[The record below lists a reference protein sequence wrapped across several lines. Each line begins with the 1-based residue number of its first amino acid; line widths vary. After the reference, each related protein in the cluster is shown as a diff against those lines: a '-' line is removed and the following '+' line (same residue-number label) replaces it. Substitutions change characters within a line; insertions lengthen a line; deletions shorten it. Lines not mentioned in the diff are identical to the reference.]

1 MNHFNIQLSLKDI
14 QLKKYIHGLKK
25 LNLNFSFFSVFSDSD
40 KISHLPQFENYIS
53 LAGIKALKISQNLN
67 QDNFDSFEEFQQQKE
82 KFKNSFFYTNSLY
95 FDQSYYGLL
104 GLPILNDKSQYMS
117 LKENLYL
124 SFEEDKFIKPSSDL
138 KGFIGGIIPKGTTIE
153 NFLKTTTLLPNY
165 LDETILIANVKKIHS
180 EYRFFVINN
189 EVITGSQYKK
199 EDKVETSILIPEEV
213 QTAAE
218 NYSKIYTPDQVFVM
232 DLALLNN
239 GIIEIVEY
247 NCFNGSGC
255 YDADMTLVFDILKD
269 IPLNKKNTLKL

>member
-25 LNLNFSFFSVFSDSD
+25 LNLNFSFFSVFSYSD
-40 KISHLPQFENYIS
+40 KISNLPKNQNYIS
-53 LAGIKALKISQNLN
+53 LAGIKALKISQDLTP
-67 QDNFDSFEEFQQQKE
+67 DSFDSLLEFQQQKE
-82 KFKNSFFYTNSLY
+82 RFKNSFFYANPSY

-104 GLPILNDKSQYMS
+104 GLPILNDKSQYIS
-117 LKENLYL
+117 LRENLSL

-138 KGFIGGIIPKGTTIE
+138 KGFIGGIIPKGMTIE

-165 LDETILIANVKKIHS
+165 LEETILIANIKKIHS

-199 EDKVETSILIPEEV
+199 EDKVETSILIPDEV
-213 QTAAE
+213 QKAAE

-232 DLALLNN
+232 DLALLQN
-239 GIIEIVEY
+239 GDIEIVEY

-255 YDADMTLVFDILKD
+255 YDSNMTLVFDILKD
-269 IPLNKKNTLKL
+269 IPLKNELIFKL